1 MAEKGDHGEEH
12 SQRYRRSHA
21 DGHAPASATGVTGM
35 GGLATL
41 SFVAMGK
48 GTGTVSVTEAGLKNT
63 QLQALPATLGSVTVT
78 VQ

>member
-1 MAEKGDHGEEH
+1 
-12 SQRYRRSHA
+12 
-21 DGHAPASATGVTGM
+21 
-35 GGLATL
+35 
-41 SFVAMGK
+41 MGK